1 MQLKK
6 ILGTHAYWV
15 INKDLANDIGLH
27 ATLVLQ
33 HFIDLQSNF
42 FEDGGFYQQ
51 QSRILEDLPISLK
64 CLRKE
69 IKVLQSKG
77 FITVVKRGVPAKNH
91 YTVNEAHILSYLSS
105 ITSSIQS
112 GTTSSAP
119 EARLEVPKE
128 APLEVTQ
135 RHDKHKE
142 LNNTKNKDNTN
153 IDDVLGKI
161 FFKIVELYPKNRI
174 GNRQHG
180 LKKFKQLDT
189 EQAKLALKNLD
200 RYLKVSNGYVKSL
213 LNYITEECYTE
224 AWLQA
229 EEKTKQS
236 KTDTKINK
244 SIGVKTFN
252 KNYGDI

>member
-51 QSRILEDLPISLK
+51 QSRILKDLPISLDY
-64 CLRKE
+64 LRKAV
-69 IKVLQSKG
+69 KVLKDKG

-105 ITSSIQS
+105 TTSSIQS

-119 EARLEVPKE
+119 EARLEVP
-128 APLEVTQ
+128 Q
-135 RHDKHKE
+135 RDDKHKE

-213 LNYITEECYTE
+213 INYITEECYTE

>member
-51 QSRILEDLPISLK
+51 QSRILKDLPISLDY
-64 CLRKE
+64 LRKAV
-69 IKVLQSKG
+69 KVLKDKG

-91 YTVNEAHILSYLSS
+91 YTVNEAHILSCLSH
-105 ITSSIQS
+105 TSS
-112 GTTSSAP
+112 GAP
-119 EARLEVPKE
+119 ETRLEVSQ
-128 APLEVTQ
+128 T
-135 RHDKHKE
+135 HDKHKE

>member
-15 INKDLANDIGLH
+15 INKELANDIGLH

-51 QSRILEDLPISLK
+51 QSRILKDLPITIDY
-64 CLRKE
+64 LRKAVK
-69 IKVLQSKG
+69 ILQDKG

-91 YTVNEAHILSYLSS
+91 YTVNEGYILSYLSR
-105 ITSSIQS
+105 ISS
-112 GTTSSAP
+112 GAP
-119 EARLEVPKE
+119 ETRLEVSQ
-128 APLEVTQ
+128 VD
-135 RHDKHKE
+135 DKHKE

-161 FFKIVELYPKNRI
+161 FFKIVDLYPKNRV

-180 LKKFKQLDT
+180 LKKFKTLDI
-189 EQAKLALKNLD
+189 EQAKLALKNLN
-200 RYLKVSNGYVKSL
+200 RYLAVANGYVKSL
-213 LNYITEECYTE
+213 QNYITEECFTE
-224 AWLQA
+224 EWLQA
-229 EEKTKQS
+229 EEKNKTKTNNTS
-236 KTDTKINK
+236 TNKT
-244 SIGVKTFN
+244 IGTKTF
-252 KNYGDI
+252 KGTYEDF